1 MKLKKIAS
9 LALAGV
15 MAVSMLAGCQT
26 TSNGNDQPN
35 QPDEPTTPAGY
46 SAKLQSELSA
56 ISQSKLKLSDSSEL
70 NTALEYAVG
79 NIGNDSLTAGFLYT
93 ATNGGNVYYVPSNV
107 GYASI
112 ERVVNDVRNALDV
125 NSDLTWHHDVKS
137 SILMLN
143 PDDDSKAYDYDKDD
157 VNTVVIF
164 AVNDGVDL
172 NNVMDNI
179 ASQIDSAIQEL
190 DDDYDI
196 NNDGTGDVNYSYT
209 GSVATCNKN
218 FEAGHGMGLNFVAVE
233 LVRHI
238 G

>member
-9 LALAGV
+9 LMLAGV

-26 TSNGNDQPN
+26 TSNDQPT
-35 QPDEPTTPAGY
+35 QPEEPTTPATGY

-79 NIGNDSLTAGFLYT
+79 NIGNDSLTAGFVYSTL
-93 ATNGGNVYYVPSNV
+93 AGGDVYYVPYNV

-112 ERVVNDVRNALDV
+112 VRVVNDVRDALDV
-125 NSDLTWHHDVKS
+125 HSDLTWHGDVKS

-143 PDDDSKAYDYDKDD
+143 PSADSKAYKYDKND

-179 ASQIDSAIQEL
+179 AAQIDSAIQEL

-209 GSVATCNKN
+209 GSVATCNRN
-218 FEAGHGMGLNFVAVE
+218 FEAGHGMGVNFVAVE